1 MTTLYTKQAVP
12 VPGQSV
18 EVVFQISDFANFLR
32 VWVTDAPDGSGYK
45 GQLASDFDN
54 RIEVYQGVGGQDEPW
69 RFVPDVGGKYVLAAQ
84 QYTRG
89 TDHGGSYAGD
99 PDSFSELTPLES
111 EETLSV
117 VVAQRVT
124 QPMGVGE
131 HRAELVCYV
140 LDDDIVETSSA
151 VHGETTPSIVPITDT
166 VQVRNAVRDSDV
178 ITELAGLVGPVATA
192 VGNLEAFVINFISEF
207 NAHLTESGVHE
218 NDDDQNAIDASFRL
232 IIGVGDVLT
241 EVGLVTS
248 VNACLA
254 AYRRHILNDDA
265 SGNGTGSDDHHIK
278 SGSKVSDYSNATLFQ
293 GVGDMATA
301 IGGLADLY
309 RCYNLHEDSTT
320 PHLIAGDNAMDPP
333 SPLVQLHAAFLA
345 VIASSETTGDA
356 TVNPGVA
363 ELVHGAGF
371 AEKAL

>member
-1 MTTLYTKQAVP
+1 MTTLYTKQAIP

-18 EVVFQISDFANFLR
+18 EVVFQISDFSSFLR
-32 VWVTDAPDGSGYK
+32 VWITDAPDGSGYK
-45 GQLASDFDN
+45 GQLTGDFDN
-54 RIEVYQGVGGQDEPW
+54 RIEVYQGVGGQDDLW
-69 RFVPDVGGKYVLAAQ
+69 RFVPDKGGKYVLAAQ

-99 PDSFSELTPLES
+99 PDSFQELTPVES

-117 VVAQRVT
+117 TVAQRVT
-124 QPMGVGE
+124 QALGIGE

-140 LDDDIVETSSA
+140 LDDDIVETSIA
-151 VHGETTPSIVPITDT
+151 VHGETTPGIVAVTDT
-166 VQVRNAVRDSDV
+166 VRVRNAIRDTAV
-178 ITELAGLVGPVATA
+178 IAELAGLVGPVSTA
-192 VGNLEAFVINFISEF
+192 VGALEAVVIDFISEF
-207 NAHLTESGVHE
+207 NAHLVESGVHE
-218 NDDDQNAIDASFRL
+218 NDDDQNAVDASFRP
-232 IIGVGDVLT
+232 IVGVSDVLT
-241 EVGLVTS
+241 EAALVAS

-254 AYRRHILNDDA
+254 AFRRHITNDDA
-265 SGNGTGSDDHHIK
+265 SGNGVGSDDHHMK
-278 SGSKVSDYSNATLFQ
+278 TGAKVSDYSNATLFQ
-293 GVGDMATA
+293 GVGDTASA

-309 RCYNLHEDSTT
+309 RCYNLHENSTT
-320 PHLIAGDNAMDPP
+320 PHLTAGDNAMEPP

-345 VIASSETTGDA
+345 VIANSEATGDA